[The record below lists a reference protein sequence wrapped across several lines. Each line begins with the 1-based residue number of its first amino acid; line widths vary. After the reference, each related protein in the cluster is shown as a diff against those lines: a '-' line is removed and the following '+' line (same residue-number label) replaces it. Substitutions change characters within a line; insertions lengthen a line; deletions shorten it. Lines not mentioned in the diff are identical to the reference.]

1 MFSFE
6 GSNTSRHAAAG
17 ALNNLHIPSVGSR
30 SSSFSL
36 QMPPTSGKHQR
47 QLSGS
52 GLLQQNFSA
61 DGQLSF
67 FGEQG
72 DHSIPVRNG
81 AEFNSVDE
89 EDDAED
95 RSDGGD
101 ERFGGIASPR
111 AKAAALASAQQQFSL
126 RGVLARPPMNGQK
139 QLLRGNSLSARFD
152 TSGMVQYGSSSGDA
166 VGIGSGSGSRFL
178 HKRSHSD
185 QLHGK
190 LAAVELDSL
199 FDGMNLNRSA
209 SGDDGDYLVGSSQ
222 GMAAGQSGGG
232 GHSRRGASYGSYL
245 DLIGGRSLDLLAVES
260 FAEQDAAHVR
270 FKHSSSQ
277 DHLPAVS
284 RSSTF
289 DMSDGE
295 GRGGTFADQLLM
307 SPPITPR
314 DYAAPTT
321 GTEQQA

>member
-1 MFSFE
+1 
-6 GSNTSRHAAAG
+6 
-17 ALNNLHIPSVGSR
+17 
-30 SSSFSL
+30 
-36 QMPPTSGKHQR
+36 MPPTSAKHQR

-52 GLLQQNFSA
+52 SLLQQNFSA

-67 FGEQG
+67 FAEQ
-72 DHSIPVRNG
+72 DENSIPVRNG

-89 EDDAED
+89 EEDDVED
-95 RSDGGD
+95 RHAGGD
-101 ERFGGIASPR
+101 ERFRGIASPR
-111 AKAAALASAQQQFSL
+111 ATAAALVSTQQQQHEQFIS
-126 RGVLARPPMNGQK
+126 RGGGGLARPPINGHK

-152 TSGMVQYGSSSGDA
+152 ASGMMQYGSGSSESTGL
-166 VGIGSGSGSRFL
+166 GMGSGSRFL

-190 LAAVELDSL
+190 LVAVELDSL

-222 GMAAGQSGGG
+222 GLVTGQGGG
-232 GHSRRGASYGSYL
+232 SGHSRRGASYGSYL
-245 DLIGGRSLDLLAVES
+245 DLIGGRSLDLLGVES
-260 FAEQDAAHVR
+260 FAEQDSAHVR
-270 FKHSSSQ
+270 FKHSSSH
-277 DHLPAVS
+277 DHLPTVS

-307 SPPITPR
+307 SPPLTPR
-314 DYAAPTT
+314 DYSAPATT
-321 GTEQQA
+321 IETTLQA